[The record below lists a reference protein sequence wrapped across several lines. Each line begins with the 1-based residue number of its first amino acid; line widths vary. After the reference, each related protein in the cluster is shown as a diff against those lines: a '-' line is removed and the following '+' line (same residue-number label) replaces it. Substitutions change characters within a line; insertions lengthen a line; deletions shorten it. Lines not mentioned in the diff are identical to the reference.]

1 MFKRILCATDGSMDG
16 ERAVREGARLAH
28 ANDGEL
34 HVAHV
39 IERVRGAGRLRGENV
54 FATESEID
62 NGIRR
67 QVDELILDEQIDVK
81 VHMISRGGPP
91 ARRLAQLAER
101 IDADVIVV
109 GSRGHAPLT
118 GLVLG
123 SVTQQLLHEAKRP
136 VLALP
141 PECGVDDAPASKPE
155 PVVAASTSTA

>member
-1 MFKRILCATDGSMDG
+1 MFQRILCATDGSVHG
-16 ERAVREGARLAH
+16 ERAVREGARMARCG
-28 ANDGEL
+28 DGEL

-39 IERVRGAGRLRGENV
+39 IERLGAGRLRGQSV
-54 FATESEID
+54 FVSEPEID

-67 QVDELILDEQIDVK
+67 QVEQLIVADQLDVK
-81 VHMISRGGPP
+81 VHMISRGGQP

-101 IDADVIVV
+101 IDADLIVV

-136 VLALP
+136 VLAVP
-141 PECGVDDAPASKPE
+141 PAEDCDGTPAAEGKAA
-155 PVVAASTSTA
+155 VVA